1 MKRSPLKRKKGFT
14 KHSDFSFPLQNKKIH
29 STGKPIMLD
38 EMLRSGVVARAS
50 SFTPKKRPTKKRK
63 SSGQAAVF
71 KQIWDSRPHRCEV
84 CDASIYEAR
93 AINFSH
99 ILPKGGYP
107 SMKLDPRNIEI
118 WCSDCHE
125 LWTGKM
131 MSTAHLDQWIRV
143 LDKYEQL
150 KREANGIE

>member
-1 MKRSPLKRKKGFT
+1 MKRSPLKRKKGFAR
-14 KHSDFSFPLQNKKIH
+14 HSDFSFPLQDKKIH
-29 STGKPIMLD
+29 STGKPIILD
-38 EMLRSGVVARAS
+38 EMLRSGIVSRAS
-50 SFTPKKRPTKKRK
+50 SFITKKRPTKKRK
-63 SSGQAAVF
+63 SSGQADVF

-84 CDASIYEAR
+84 CNTPIHEAR

-118 WCSDCHE
+118 WCADCHE
-125 LWTGKM
+125 GWTMGSRKSSNTIGWM
-131 MSTAHLDQWIRV
+131 RV

-150 KREANGIE
+150 KREANGVD

>member
-1 MKRSPLKRKKGFT
+1 MKRSPLKRKKGIRP
-14 KHSDFSFPLQNKKIH
+14 SLQELLE
-29 STGKPIMLD
+29 SGK
-38 EMLRSGVVARAS
+38 VVRAS

-84 CDASIYEAR
+84 CDTPIHEAR

-118 WCSDCHE
+118 WCADCHE
-125 LWTGKM
+125 LWTDKM
-131 MSTAHLDQWIRV
+131 ASTAHIDQWIRV

-150 KREANGIE
+150 KREANGVD